1 MKKLLSLILSLFMT
15 SAVFA
20 QTDPTA
26 KINLTMVGP
35 AQSIP
40 STVGHTFVVQLMM
53 NAATTNQRYLVS
65 DIVFGWNPKHIE
77 LIGVNHEG
85 SHPMIWDSVSGLPT
99 GQGGDYYGLNE
110 VMPPADGNG
119 LYFGYAELGQHLLVT
134 NEQVKIVNFIFRV
147 VGRFDTTEVSLIP
160 ELTIDY
166 PAKTVVYG
174 SYIGGMK
181 VTGTLTNATIDAFI
195 PGDFDNDGVVGS
207 NDMTN
212 LLGNWGVSTFTDN
225 PYDLDGNGVVGAG
238 DLAILVSNWS

>member
-20 QTDPTA
+20 QTDPNA
-26 KINLTMVGP
+26 KINLSMVTPVDPIP
-35 AQSIP
+35 A
-40 STVGHTFVVQLMM
+40 TVGHTFVVELMM
-53 NAATTNQRYLVS
+53 NAATTDQRYLVA
-65 DIVFGWNPKHIE
+65 DIVFGWNPKHLE
-77 LIGVNHEG
+77 LVGVNHEG
-85 SHPMIWDSVSGLPT
+85 SHPMIWDAVSGLPT
-99 GQGGDYYGLNE
+99 GQGGDYVGVNE

-119 LYFGYAELGQHLLVT
+119 LYYGYGELGQHLIVT
-134 NEQVKIVNFIFRV
+134 TQPVKIVNFIFKV
-147 VGRFDTTEVSLIP
+147 VAPFTSTEITLIP
-160 ELTIDY
+160 EFTIEY
-166 PAKTVVYG
+166 TAKTVVYG